1 MKNLSFENLSHLIIR
16 GFWMVKIWPYFH
28 KSIWI
33 VILFDFQFFCSK
45 SIFFES
51 FTWIIIH
58 MDFVSFLFKTSKL
71 KNDITYIKYKF
82 SHRFGKVYQ

>member
-33 VILFDFQFFCSK
+33 VILFDFQFFLFQK
-45 SIFFES
+45 HIFWKFYMDHYSYGLCEFS
-51 FTWIIIH
+51 FQ
-58 MDFVSFLFKTSKL
+58 DFQ
-71 KNDITYIKYKF
+71 IKKWHYL
-82 SHRFGKVYQ
+82 H